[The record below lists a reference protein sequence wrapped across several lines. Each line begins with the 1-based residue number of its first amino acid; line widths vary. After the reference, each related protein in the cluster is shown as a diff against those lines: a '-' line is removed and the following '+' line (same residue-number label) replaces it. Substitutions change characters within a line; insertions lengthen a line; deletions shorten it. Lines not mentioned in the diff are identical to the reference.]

1 MICKELTV
9 TRASCAVILV
19 LRYRLQAIDRPL
31 ILDLTV
37 PQCYLSLTMTSNLIQ
52 VMKLPSNGQVN
63 GMMNGNAKKRFGVNK
78 SAGILKPSTSC
89 PNLTA
94 SDLNRNGYRNHRS
107 SIDISSSG
115 YPKPVLHFLLTSRLT
130 FCFNTYSEC

>member
-1 MICKELTV
+1 MDGFITAGPDGSAGMCWAV
-9 TRASCAVILV
+9 TG
-19 LRYRLQAIDRPL
+19 YFE
-31 ILDLTV
+31 
-37 PQCYLSLTMTSNLIQ
+37 LSLLITTDFLFE

-115 YPKPVLHFLLTSRLT
+115 YPKPVLHF
-130 FCFNTYSEC
+130 C

>member
-1 MICKELTV
+1 MV
-9 TRASCAVILV
+9 SF
-19 LRYRLQAIDRPL
+19 
-31 ILDLTV
+31 LTV
-37 PQCYLSLTMTSNLIQ
+37 PQCYLSLTMTSYPFQ

-130 FCFNTYSEC
+130 FCVNIHNVKIGQAAPRFLSSHLVGRRQPNVNIVDVNT